1 MRRTALLILTGLL
14 GGVIIHIVAVLAFP
28 SVGGRS
34 LWDEVA
40 TLGPEGNFTVIPRPS
55 PGTESIAYL
64 DPNMVHAICRFDLR
78 TGPARIVASLR
89 GFWTVGVFDDRG
101 QNLYSLTSGATER
114 ELLDLLIARPQELTP
129 LRRDPP
135 PIMEEAVVVDL
146 PVDRAIVVI
155 RAFAPDADVWTSVA
169 ADLLGAD
176 CLASFNLSPQGP
188 VGLQPGPVE

>member
-1 MRRTALLILTGLL
+1 MRRTGLLVLTGLL
-14 GGVIIHIVAVLAFP
+14 GGVIIHIVAILAFP

-34 LWDEVA
+34 LWDEVEA
-40 TLGPEGNFTVIPRPS
+40 LGPEATFTVIPRPS
-55 PGTESIAYL
+55 PGLESIAFL

-78 TGPARIVASLR
+78 LGPARIVASLS

-114 ELLDLLIARPQELTP
+114 EVLDLLVARPQELTP

-155 RAFAPDADVWTSVA
+155 RAFAPDADVWDNVA
-169 ADLLGAD
+169 ADLIAAD

-188 VGLQPGPVE
+188 VGLRPGLAE